1 MRRKLVV
8 GNWKMYG
15 SLESNKKLLEALVEG
30 LRGYRNADYVVCV
43 PYPYLCQAQALLKG
57 SNIAWG
63 AQNMHQFEAGAFT
76 GSVAPHMLT
85 DFGCTYVIIGHSE
98 RRELAHEGDAL
109 IAAKFESAV
118 RAGLTPILCVGET
131 REEHEAG
138 KAHDV
143 VGHQLDAVLDRVGA
157 ERFAKGVLA
166 YEPLWA
172 IGTGKSAS
180 PDKAQSMHA
189 FLRFRIAKRDPKVAA
204 ELRILYGGS
213 VKVTN
218 AAKLMA
224 EPDIDGVLVGGASLV
239 AEQFI
244 LICRAAN

>member
-15 SLESNKKLLEALVEG
+15 SLESNKKLLEAVVEG
-30 LRGYRNADYVVCV
+30 LRDYRNADYVICV
-43 PYPYLCQAQALLKG
+43 PHPYLCQAQTILQG
-57 SNIAWG
+57 TNIAWG
-63 AQNMHQFEAGAFT
+63 GQNMHQYEAGAFT

-85 DFGCTYVIIGHSE
+85 DFGCTHVIIGHSE
-98 RRELAHEGDAL
+98 RREMAHESDAL

-118 RAGLTPILCVGET
+118 RARLTPILCVGET

-138 KAHDV
+138 KAHEV
-143 VGHQLDAVLDRVGA
+143 VGHQLDAVLERVGIA
-157 ERFAKGVLA
+157 NFAKGVLA
-166 YEPLWA
+166 YEPVWA

-189 FLRFRIAKRDPKVAA
+189 FLRYRIAKHDRKAA
-204 ELRILYGGS
+204 SELRIIYGGS

-218 AAKLMA
+218 AAKLLA
-224 EPDIDGVLVGGASLV
+224 QPDIDGALVGSASLV